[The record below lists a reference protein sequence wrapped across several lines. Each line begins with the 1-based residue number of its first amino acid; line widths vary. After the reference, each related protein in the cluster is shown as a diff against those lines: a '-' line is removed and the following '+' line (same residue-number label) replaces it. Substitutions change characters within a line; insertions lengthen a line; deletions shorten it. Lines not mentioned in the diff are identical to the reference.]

1 MPIVYRLDTIQL
13 MRAVDKLRE
22 NGITVDLD
30 SLRAIAAS
38 YSIVEIAV
46 FGSSIRKDMAADS
59 DVDLLIT
66 FSERASVS
74 LFDLMD
80 LEERLSELFG
90 RSVDI
95 VEPDSLSNPVRRKAI
110 LSSKETLYAA

>member
-1 MPIVYRLDTIQL
+1 MS
-13 MRAVDKLRE
+13 AVDRLKE
-22 NGITVDLD
+22 NGIAFDLD
-30 SLRAIAAS
+30 ALAAIANS

-46 FGSSIRKDMAADS
+46 FGSSITKDMDADS

-66 FSERASVS
+66 FSEEASVS

-90 RSVDI
+90 RPVDI
-95 VEPDSLSNPVRRKAI
+95 VEPDSLSNPIRRRAI
-110 LSSKETLYAA
+110 LSSKETLYAV

>member
-1 MPIVYRLDTIQL
+1 MG
-13 MRAVDKLRE
+13 AVDKLKE
-22 NGITVDLD
+22 NGIAVDLD
-30 SLRAIAAS
+30 SLAAIANS

-46 FGSSIRKDMAADS
+46 FGSSIRKDMDVDS

-66 FSERASVS
+66 FSEEASIS

-80 LEERLSELFG
+80 VEDRLSELFG

-95 VEPDSLSNPVRRKAI
+95 VEPGSLSNPIRRRAI
-110 LSSKETLYAA
+110 LSSKETLYSEYSEDMAAFFVTG

>member
-1 MPIVYRLDTIQL
+1 MS
-13 MRAVDKLRE
+13 AVDKLRE
-22 NGITVDLD
+22 NGITIDLD
-30 SLRAIAAS
+30 SLGAIAAS

-46 FGSSIRKDMAADS
+46 FGSSIRKDMDADS

-66 FSERASVS
+66 FSEDASIS

-80 LEERLSELFG
+80 LEEQLSELFG
-90 RSVDI
+90 RPVDI
-95 VEPDSLSNPVRRKAI
+95 VEPGSLSNPIRRRAI